1 MDRMH
6 AAIAEA
12 RASRAALFAP
22 IVEQSAP
29 IEPVATPEPE
39 APQLWDNLQ
48 DFTPDEDVLA
58 RNLIITRDSGLETA
72 PFDMLRTRVVQQ
84 MGQNGWNR
92 LALTSPDPA
101 CGKSTV
107 TMNLAFSLARLA
119 EIRTVVVDVDFRRP
133 AIANLIG
140 LDGDHS
146 VGDILAGKSD
156 LADQMVRIAPNLA
169 VATTARPVENS
180 SELLQGSS
188 VNRVLDRIQ
197 EDYQPDIILFDL
209 PPLMV
214 SDDTLAF
221 LPFVDAALLI
231 AAANQ
236 SIVRQVDSCEKEIAE
251 QTNMLGVVVNR
262 CTHPGPGYGYGYTGY

>member
-188 VNRVLDRIQ
+188 VNRFLDRIQ